1 MLSHGLPLLSFTLN
15 TPGDIK
21 DSPAIRRFFA
31 VWLDRIREAL
41 GGKIVEEK
49 ARYPKTGP
57 EYLAALRGDARGIKR
72 ICVAIEESR
81 PAGRLLDLDVIGTEG
96 TSLSRTGLGFP
107 ERKCLI
113 CGKPGRACGAGQ
125 RHSYKALTEKAGA
138 LIRGY
143 LVERDAERLGEK
155 ATNALIREVHVTPKP
170 GLVDE
175 NNSGSHGD
183 MDLSLME
190 KSARALTPYF
200 MQCVRIG
207 METASLLPEESFPP
221 LREAGKEAEKAMF
234 AATGGVNTHKGAVYL
249 FGILL
254 GAVGRLWKPEGL
266 PAPEAFLMEAGR
278 IAEKAVKEDLNEIA
292 RLPEGSLTAGQRIY
306 RQYGLAGARGEAAA
320 GFPALRETVLPY
332 LAAHR
337 GEEDAYVRVLL
348 RIIARGTDTNLIA
361 RGGKEGA
368 DRAVKAAEDLL
379 EKGEPRRAE
388 IEALDQEFIR
398 QNLSPGG
405 SADLLALAL
414 FCEELRRS
422 K

>member
-1 MLSHGLPLLSFTLN
+1 MDEILAAREDRARRQGEMLSHGLPLLSFTLN

-41 GGKIVEEK
+41 GGKIVKEE

-57 EYLAALRGDARGIKR
+57 EYLAALRGDAGEIKR

-175 NNSGSHGD
+175 NNNGSHRD
-183 MDLSLME
+183 MDLPLM
-190 KSARALTPYF
+190 
-200 MQCVRIG
+200 
-207 METASLLPEESFPP
+207 
-221 LREAGKEAEKAMF
+221 
-234 AATGGVNTHKGAVYL
+234 
-249 FGILL
+249 
-254 GAVGRLWKPEGL
+254 
-266 PAPEAFLMEAGR
+266 
-278 IAEKAVKEDLNEIA
+278 
-292 RLPEGSLTAGQRIY
+292 
-306 RQYGLAGARGEAAA
+306 
-320 GFPALRETVLPY
+320 
-332 LAAHR
+332 
-337 GEEDAYVRVLL
+337 
-348 RIIARGTDTNLIA
+348 
-361 RGGKEGA
+361 
-368 DRAVKAAEDLL
+368 
-379 EKGEPRRAE
+379 
-388 IEALDQEFIR
+388 
-398 QNLSPGG
+398 
-405 SADLLALAL
+405 
-414 FCEELRRS
+414 
-422 K
+422 